1 MIVAGSADWA
11 NALSTFVVGVP
22 GIVSAI
28 YAFHIHRKIRTPS
41 GTPIGAQVENT
52 LHTGLANNYQ
62 LRAIGDATKA
72 PPAPA
77 AHAEAVKV
85 PDLPEGH
92 TEGK

>member
-1 MIVAGSADWA
+1 MIVATSADWA
-11 NALSTFVVGVP
+11 NALATFVVGAP

-28 YAFHIHRKIRTPS
+28 YAFYIHRKIKTPS
-41 GTPIGAQVENT
+41 GTSIGVQVENA

-77 AHAEAVKV
+77 AHAEAKKV

-92 TEGK
+92 NEGK